1 MREFK
6 FDIDDWTGGNTIG
19 KSMGDVIGSTV
30 KQYTFKIT
38 TSDTD
43 QIKLRSNVSFPIEI
57 DWGDGKKDTCTN
69 FEYAVH
75 NYKDKEEQV
84 VKFYID
90 VQYLPILE
98 KKESYV
104 NVITCTTRSLND
116 DYDITGYYVGNINGL
131 VKRFFTISGGYAFPV
146 IIEQGAKVLCTHAF
160 HDMIISNHL
169 VIPDS
174 VTKINEFAFSYTTLK
189 KGVTLPDSNI
199 EISEDA
205 FKYTK
210 IASYD

>member
-6 FDIDDWTGGNTIG
+6 FDIDDWTGGNTLG

-38 TSDTD
+38 TSATNR
-43 QIKLRSNVSFPIEI
+43 IKLRSNVSFPIEI
-57 DWGDGKKDTCTN
+57 DWGDGKEDTCKN

-75 NYKDKEEQV
+75 NYKDKTEQV
-84 VKFYID
+84 VKFYIG
-90 VQYLPILE
+90 VQYLPLLE
-98 KKESYV
+98 KKENYV
-104 NVITCTTRSLND
+104 NVITCIPPLND
-116 DYDITGYYVGNINGL
+116 DYDITGYYAGNVNGL
-131 VKRFFTISGGYAFPV
+131 VKRFFATSYGYAYPV
-146 IIEQGAKVLCTHAF
+146 IIEQGAEVLCTDAF

-174 VTKINEFAFSYTTLK
+174 VTKINEFVFSYATLK